1 MTHSL
6 LIALQLLSA
15 GVLGLLIGALLAE
28 AFLLIPVWRSMPAEA
43 FFAGHADYGPRLY
56 RFFAPL
62 TVAATMLAVA
72 AAGAAAVTSHPG
84 RWSTLGAGVS
94 GGALVA
100 IYFAYFR
107 RANARF
113 AAGGLTADELSQELA
128 RWAGWHAVRVVVGC
142 IALGLALLGVGG
154 IG

>member
-28 AFLLIPVWRSMPAEA
+28 AFLLVPVWRSMPAEA
-43 FFAGHADYGPRLY
+43 FLAGHADYGPRLY

-62 TVAATMLAVA
+62 TIGATTMAVA
-72 AAGAAAVTSHPG
+72 AAGAAAVTSQPG
-84 RWSTLGAGVS
+84 RWSTLGAGVF

-100 IYFAYFR
+100 I
-107 RANARF
+107 
-113 AAGGLTADELSQELA
+113 
-128 RWAGWHAVRVVVGC
+128 
-142 IALGLALLGVGG
+142 
-154 IG
+154 